1 MLLRCELAKSHFGSR
16 LDTRYWLLL
25 STQQHG
31 LVMRLNSRLDNS
43 YDAVLRTL
51 LPRVGCR
58 TSCVRSVR
66 SVRDV
71 SVRHAAAW
79 WKSPL
84 ATVSLQVRR
93 QARRRLTSGD
103 GSATHDSTYRRAA
116 SRLSTAAAV
125 DGTGRRPAS
134 PRHAPTPSRADCRSS
149 DE

>member
-1 MLLRCELAKSHFGSR
+1 MLLRCKLAKSHFGSR

-31 LVMRLNSRLDNS
+31 LVMTLNSRLDNS

-79 WKSPL
+79 LKSPL
-84 ATVSLQVRR
+84 ATVSLQV
-93 QARRRLTSGD
+93 RRLTSGD

-125 DGTGRRPAS
+125 DGAGRRPAS